1 MTFATHSE
9 INQSMRP
16 HLFFPS
22 PSAFFA
28 VHRPG
33 ERAGSDR
40 HALSNTLS
48 LLFPVRAFTV
58 IAPLFGGRDIH
69 RPILLEDEEAEVRA
83 AAVCTI
89 GRAAH
94 VMSDGSNSV

>member
-28 VHRPG
+28 VHRPT
-33 ERAGSDR
+33 DR

-48 LLFPVRAFTV
+48 LSFSPFELSPLLPLSLFG
-58 IAPLFGGRDIH
+58 GGRDIH
-69 RPILLEDEEAEVRA
+69 RRPILLEGEGVN
-83 AAVCTI
+83 VKC
-89 GRAAH
+89 AH
-94 VMSDGSNSV
+94 VEDLAFSGEK